1 MPARSEGAGGPRAA
15 AGRACDGEA
24 GTDAHPPLTDGA
36 PGFAADTVAAMVDG
50 IAERGFAIARNV
62 LPRATLAALRKRAA
76 ALDAAGALRPA
87 AVGRGEGRG
96 LRADVRGDRIRWLG
110 EVPEDADEQ
119 AALAVLDAL
128 RVACNRSLM
137 TGLAEYEGH
146 YALYPPGA
154 SYARH
159 RDRFRDDDTRV
170 LSCVLYLNEGWRRE
184 DGGALR
190 LYVEGGRAI
199 DVWPDG
205 GTLVA
210 FLSGRFDHEVLP
222 ASRPRLALTGW
233 FRRRPLA

>member
-1 MPARSEGAGGPRAA
+1 MHFPLI
-15 AGRACDGEA
+15 EA
-24 GTDAHPPLTDGA
+24 V
-36 PGFAADTVAAMVDG
+36 PGSAADMIAAMVEG
-50 IAERGFAIARNV
+50 IAERGHAIGRHV
-62 LPRATLAALRKRAA
+62 LPDPTLAALRERVAS
-76 ALDAAGALRPA
+76 LDAAHALRPA
-87 AVGRGEGRG
+87 AVGRGERRG
-96 LRADVRGDRIRWLG
+96 WHTDVRGDRIRWLDEG
-110 EVPEDADEQ
+110 SPDAAE
-119 AALAVLDAL
+119 ASALAALDAL

-190 LYVEGGRAI
+190 LYVEGDRAI
-199 DVWPDG
+199 DVWPEA

-210 FLSGRFDHEVLP
+210 FLAERFDHEVLP
-222 ASRPRLALTGW
+222 ATRPRLALTGW
-233 FRRRPLA
+233 FRRRPLAAGQGHPAC